1 MRVAAIYDIHGNLPA
16 LEAVLTEIE
25 QDGVDLI
32 VVGGDVAAGPMPGAT
47 IDRLMSLGPRARF
60 VRGNADR
67 EMVAAW
73 DRQAGSPD
81 LGTASPLERISAWA
95 AGHLTRAQRD
105 FLASFDEQVVIT
117 INGLGTV
124 RFCHGSP
131 RGDEEVITVATPGT
145 RLRAILT
152 GVTDDVVV
160 CGHTHMQFDRWQHG
174 TRVVNA
180 GSVGMPYEGVPGA
193 YWVVLGPGVEFRRT
207 PYDAE
212 RAAEQIRATGFPG
225 VEEFVRGN
233 ILAPPFPIE
242 AVTVFEGRSGTA
254 SAGG

>member
-25 QDGVDLI
+25 QAGVDLI

-47 IDRLMSLGPRARF
+47 IDRLLALGPRARF

-73 DRQAGSPD
+73 DRRGGGRDP
-81 LGTASPLERISAWA
+81 GTASPLEHTAAWA
-95 AGHLTRAQRD
+95 AERLTRAQRD
-105 FLASFDEQVVIT
+105 FLASFEEQVVIK
-117 INGLGTV
+117 IEGLGTV

-131 RGDEEVITVATPGT
+131 RGDEEIITVATPGT

-152 GVTDDVVV
+152 GVGEDVVV
-160 CGHTHMQFDRWQHG
+160 CGHTHMQFERWQHG
-174 TRVVNA
+174 THVVNA

-193 YWVVLGPGVEFRRT
+193 YWVILGPRVEFRRT

-212 RAAEQIRATGFPG
+212 RAAAQIRATGFPG

-254 SAGG
+254 PAGV